1 MLPWRDQNRLVVL
14 EEELVRAAQR
24 AEGAGPAGPA
34 LERLSEAYNSLAMRL
49 VDAGQFPGAHELLR
63 KAEMLTEEASP
74 SAGWAPAEARRRLH
88 AVTLNNLGCYFK
100 RRGKLHAALGYLEEA
115 LALEEGN
122 WEAAGPGLGEVG
134 RLENP
139 AGTLL
144 NICATL
150 GALGRHREAAEFAGR
165 ALHMGLE
172 ELGAVEGSTTGG
184 DDVGA
189 GLREERALAR
199 AVARGGEW
207 PGGEAAVATVAMAY
221 HNLATQQEALG
232 EADAALRSYGRAV
245 QAVKLCRGGLGAG
258 VGHSVQRAH
267 RNFARHYREAQR
279 RAGREAEGGRT
290 AGRKGPG
297 GGGRPHSAA
306 PRVGGD
312 VRPGRTPE
320 QRRKLPLAQRPQPQF
335 PASTGAGP
343 GSTRGCKEPPLRPS
357 SAKQNRTAEI
367 YLCRPMPGKNGV
379 PDRHREAFSGRS
391 NRPGSAP
398 PRSLLKRPEFQL

>member
-1 MLPWRDQNRLVVL
+1 M
-14 EEELVRAAQR
+14 
-24 AEGAGPAGPA
+24 
-34 LERLSEAYNSLAMRL
+34 
-49 VDAGQFPGAHELLR
+49 
-63 KAEMLTEEASP
+63 
-74 SAGWAPAEARRRLH
+74 
-88 AVTLNNLGCYFK
+88 
-100 RRGKLHAALGYLEEA
+100 
-115 LALEEGN
+115 
-122 WEAAGPGLGEVG
+122 GEVG

-165 ALHMGLE
+165 ALRMVLE
-172 ELGAVEGSTTGG
+172 ELGAVEGSTGGG

-279 RAGREAEGGRT
+279 QAGREAEGGRT
-290 AGRKGPG
+290 AGRRGPG
-297 GGGRPHSAA
+297 GG
-306 PRVGGD
+306 
-312 VRPGRTPE
+312 
-320 QRRKLPLAQRPQPQF
+320 
-335 PASTGAGP
+335 AGP
-343 GSTRGCKEPPLRPS
+343 TARPPGLVAMSAQGGRPS
-357 SAKQNRTAEI
+357 SGGSSRWRNARSRSSRLAQAKGAAPPGDARGHRSAQVQQNRTAQPKSTCAGQFRGRMG
-367 YLCRPMPGKNGV
+367 YLTDTARHFPGVLTVRG
-379 PDRHREAFSGRS
+379 PLHRG
-391 NRPGSAP
+391 
-398 PRSLLKRPEFQL
+398 LC

>member
-1 MLPWRDQNRLVVL
+1 MLPWRDQDRLVVL

-49 VDAGQFPGAHELLR
+49 VGAGQFPGAHELLR

-122 WEAAGPGLGEVG
+122 WEAAGPGVGEVG

-165 ALHMGLE
+165 ALRMVLE
-172 ELGAVEGSTTGG
+172 ELGAVEGSTGGG

-279 RAGREAEGGRT
+279 QAGREAEGGRT
-290 AGRKGPG
+290 AGRRGPG
-297 GGGRPHSAA
+297 GG
-306 PRVGGD
+306 
-312 VRPGRTPE
+312 
-320 QRRKLPLAQRPQPQF
+320 
-335 PASTGAGP
+335 AGP
-343 GSTRGCKEPPLRPS
+343 TARPPGLVAMSAQGGRPS
-357 SAKQNRTAEI
+357 SGGSSRWRNARSRSSRLAQAKGAAPPGDARGHRSAQVQQNRTAQPKSTCAGQFRGRMG
-367 YLCRPMPGKNGV
+367 YLTDTARHFPGVLTVRG
-379 PDRHREAFSGRS
+379 PLHRG
-391 NRPGSAP
+391 
-398 PRSLLKRPEFQL
+398 LC